1 MAKEWVGDLILLRGL
16 PGAGKTTLA
25 EVILH
30 SNQGTKPDIISAD
43 NYFTDEKGVY
53 HFDSS
58 KLKEAHISCQQ
69 ICADRMRLEFSKIVI
84 ANTFTEE
91 WEMEP
96 YFEMAER
103 YKYRVH
109 TIIVENRHDSKNVHN
124 VPEDKLQQMK
134 NRFKIKL

>member
-1 MAKEWVGDLILLRGL
+1 MEKEWVGDIILLRGL

-43 NYFTDEKGVY
+43 NYFTDDKGVY
-53 HFDSS
+53 HFDAS
-58 KLKEAHISCQQ
+58 KIKEAHINCQQ
-69 ICADRMRLEFSKIVI
+69 ICADRMKLEFSKIVI

-103 YKYRVH
+103 YKYRIH
-109 TIIVENRHDSKNVHN
+109 TLIVENRHDSKNIHN
-124 VPEDKLQQMK
+124 VPEDKLKQMK
-134 NRFKIKL
+134 NRFQIKL

>member
-1 MAKEWVGDLILLRGL
+1 MEKEWIGDVILLRGL

-43 NYFTDEKGVY
+43 NYFTDDKGVY
-53 HFDSS
+53 HFDGS
-58 KLKEAHISCQQ
+58 KLKEAHINCQQ
-69 ICADRMRLEFSKIVI
+69 ICADRMKLEFSKIVI

-96 YFEMAER
+96 YFQMAER
-103 YKYRVH
+103 YKYRIH
-109 TIIVENRHDSKNVHN
+109 TLIVENRHDSKNVHN
-124 VPEDKLQQMK
+124 VPEDKLKQME
-134 NRFKIKL
+134 NRFQIKL